1 MIYENDP
8 MITEIPEEHLEEF
21 HIRDDQ
27 LADWALRK
35 IKDSKAELERWEKFY
50 SKKLDDIR
58 RDTQRTI
65 DFMTYHLQQYFDTQE
80 HRVTKTGIEKY
91 SLPSGELIRKPGGIG
106 YKRDDAALLAWCEEH
121 LPGAVKVKREA
132 AWAEVKKHIQ
142 NTGELPDGV
151 TVEDI
156 APVFQTKEAE

>member
-1 MIYENDP
+1 MIYESDL
-8 MITEIPEEHLEEF
+8 MMHEILEEQSEGF
-21 HIRDDQ
+21 HIKDDQ

-35 IKDSKAELERWEKFY
+35 IKASKAELERWEKFY

-91 SLPSGELIRKPGGIG
+91 SLPSGELIRKPGDID
-106 YKRDDAALLAWCEEH
+106 YKRDDTVLLAWCEEH
-121 LPGAVKVKREA
+121 LPGAVKVKREV
-132 AWAEVKKHIQ
+132 AWAEIKKHVL
-142 NTGELPDGV
+142 NTGEIPDGV
-151 TVEDI
+151 TVEI
-156 APVFQTKEAE
+156 LGPTFQVKEAK